1 MAAMTDGTSHTM
13 LVMETNDDSS
23 LQTTTGT
30 SLWISGAQCML
41 VGLPQASMTLTTGGT
56 YPFYRQS
63 QFDNTFGDGS
73 GVALANPALRTYL
86 QMDFSSTGADFGT
99 SLEITRHRSLAAI
112 TWMPKPAY
120 GPSSAHPAVAIV
132 AMGDGSVMAMNKRC
146 DAANML
152 FLITKN
158 GNDPFNI
165 P

>member
-1 MAAMTDGTSHTM
+1 MTDGTSHTI
-13 LVMETNDDSS
+13 LLCETIDDSS
-23 LQTTTGT
+23 RNLTVGT
-30 SLWISGAQCML
+30 SLWISGQQCM
-41 VGLPQASMTLTTGGT
+41 VDGLPQASMTLTTGGT

-73 GVALANPALRTYL
+73 GVALASPPVRTFL
-86 QMDFSSTGADFGT
+86 QMDFSPAGVVPLRPT
-99 SLEITRHRSLAAI
+99 SMNIRRLL
-112 TWMPKPAY
+112 PLPQY

>member
-1 MAAMTDGTSHTM
+1 MALIA
-13 LVMETNDDSS
+13 TN
-23 LQTTTGT
+23 
-30 SLWISGAQCML
+30 
-41 VGLPQASMTLTTGGT
+41 
-56 YPFYRQS
+56 R
-63 QFDNTFGDGS
+63 TF
-73 GVALANPALRTYL
+73 L
-86 QMDFSSTGADFGT
+86 QMDFSPAGAGATPPNKYEYPT
-99 SLEITRHRSLAAI
+99 SLPL
-112 TWMPKPAY
+112 PQY